1 MSFIPLKFQTYP
13 DETMIERSKTFL
25 DLMIQRRTV
34 RDFDTKSIPPEVIEN
49 ALKTAT
55 TAPSGANMQPWRFVV
70 VKDAETKKRIRIGAE
85 EEEREFYAHRASPEW
100 LEALAPLGTD
110 DQKPFLTEA
119 PVLIA
124 IFLERYRV
132 DANGKRIKLY
142 YMPESVGIACGFLI
156 AALHNAGLATLT
168 HTPSP
173 MGFLNEI
180 LDRPRREKPY
190 LLLVAGYPK
199 PRAIVPDIQRL
210 PYLTTVTHWRESS
223 TRPTG

>member
-1 MSFIPLKFQTYP
+1 MSFIPLKFHPYT
-13 DETMIERSKTFL
+13 DDTMVQRSLEFL
-25 DLMIQRRTV
+25 ELMSSRRTV
-34 RDFDTKSIPPEVIEN
+34 RDYATKPIPNGVIEN
-49 ALKTAT
+49 ALSAAT

-70 VKDAETKKRIRIGAE
+70 VRDPETKQKIRLGAE

-110 DQKPFLTEA
+110 DNKPFLTEA
-119 PVLIA
+119 PGIIA

-142 YMPESVGIACGFLI
+142 YMPESVGIACGILI

-173 MGFLNEI
+173 MGFLNKI
-180 LDRPRREKPY
+180 LDRPAREKPY

-199 PRAIVPDIQRL
+199 ENAQVPDIKQL
-210 PYLTTVTHWRESS
+210 PYSTTVIHWKETPES
-223 TRPTG
+223 

>member
-1 MSFIPLKFQTYP
+1 MSFIPLKFHPYT
-13 DETMIERSKTFL
+13 DDTMVQRSREFL
-25 DLMIQRRTV
+25 ELMSSRRTV
-34 RDFDTKSIPPEVIEN
+34 RDYASKPIPNGVIEN
-49 ALKTAT
+49 ALSAAT

-70 VKDAETKKRIRIGAE
+70 VRDPETKQKIRLGAE

-110 DQKPFLTEA
+110 DNKPFLTEA

-142 YMPESVGIACGFLI
+142 YMPESVGIACGILI

-173 MGFLNEI
+173 MGFLNKI
-180 LDRPRREKPY
+180 LDRPAREKPY

-199 PRAIVPDIQRL
+199 ENAQVPDIKRL
-210 PYLTTVTHWRESS
+210 PYSTTVIHWKETPES
-223 TRPTG
+223 